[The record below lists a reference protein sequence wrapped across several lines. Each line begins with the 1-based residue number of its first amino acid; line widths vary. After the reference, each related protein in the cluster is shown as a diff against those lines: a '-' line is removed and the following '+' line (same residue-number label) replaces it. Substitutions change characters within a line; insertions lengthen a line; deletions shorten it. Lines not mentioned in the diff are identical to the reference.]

1 MADKFNSFQM
11 YSNHAWRLTS
21 VLKLQKLF
29 ENFQKFLDAK
39 TQVNVPS
46 CADLDTQDMRV
57 DVWKFF
63 HAQSLI
69 AMKFEPHSF
78 V

>member
-1 MADKFNSFQM
+1 METDFGVKATE
-11 YSNHAWRLTS
+11 AIR
-21 VLKLQKLF
+21 KLSEIF
-29 ENFQKFLDAK
+29 G
-39 TQVNVPS
+39 
-46 CADLDTQDMRV
+46 CQDSSQRSLMCRPRHTRYAV